1 VTIRLEGSPPIVD
14 STDEEPVTVVR
25 IGERTGRLMPP
36 IGLVAPGD
44 SALDPSH
51 LRVDVHASNGD
62 LSALEAAASLG
73 VPLEVA
79 LIVDDEGSGVDA
91 IARAFADL
99 HLSRLLVHLEG
110 GATINGRS
118 ITGVRA
124 RLGALVDGVP
134 IIGGTPDHFSELNR
148 HPPDGVGVDGIAF
161 SMSPTAHA
169 SDQRSMM
176 ETLEIQGEVARRARD
191 LAEGLPI
198 VVSPIVLSEHLHT
211 PFADAWTIGSVANL
225 VSAGV
230 ASLTYAAPTSSF
242 AHVMALEGAELLDV
256 IWSHPRRV
264 AAIATSTTLILA
276 NLTPTSQRIR
286 LGEEER
292 TALTPY
298 EVRVQEEAASS

>member
-1 VTIRLEGSPPIVD
+1 
-14 STDEEPVTVVR
+14 
-25 IGERTGRLMPP
+25 
-36 IGLVAPGD
+36 
-44 SALDPSH
+44 
-51 LRVDVHASNGD
+51 
-62 LSALEAAASLG
+62 
-73 VPLEVA
+73 
-79 LIVDDEGSGVDA
+79 
-91 IARAFADL
+91 
-99 HLSRLLVHLEG
+99 
-110 GATINGRS
+110 
-118 ITGVRA
+118 
-124 RLGALVDGVP
+124 
-134 IIGGTPDHFSELNR
+134 LNR